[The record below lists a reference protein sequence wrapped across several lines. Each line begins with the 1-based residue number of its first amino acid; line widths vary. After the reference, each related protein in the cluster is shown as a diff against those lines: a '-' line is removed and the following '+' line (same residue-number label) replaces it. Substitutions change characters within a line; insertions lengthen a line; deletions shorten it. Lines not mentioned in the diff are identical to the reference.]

1 MEIIELDTTR
11 WTNVADLYAEL
22 LPALGAPAGHGTSV
36 NALIDSIIWGGINQV
51 SPPLLIR
58 FLHTS
63 QLPESVMKELRTA
76 KVGLCEASKDFYKAD
91 GQEIDVTI
99 ELIA

>member
-1 MEIIELDTTR
+1 
-11 WTNVADLYAEL
+11 
-22 LPALGAPAGHGTSV
+22 
-36 NALIDSIIWGGINQV
+36 
-51 SPPLLIR
+51 
-58 FLHTS
+58 
-63 QLPESVMKELRTA
+63 MKELRTA